1 MEIPAKIQGRVF
13 IHEYATQCRIGC
25 SELERMSDQP
35 ILVDVECQTD
45 MRAAVSADDRTACID
60 YCQIRQFIEEAAS
73 RSSYQLL
80 ERLAYA
86 IATETLDLL
95 YVDSVTVTIR
105 KPYKLAGLRDVGI
118 SLTLHKQEG

>member
-1 MEIPAKIQGRVF
+1 MEISEKIQGSVF

-35 ILVDVECQTD
+35 ILVDVECETD
-45 MRAAVSADDRTACID
+45 MQAAVMADDRSACID
-60 YCQIRQFIEEAAS
+60 YCQIREIVEHAAS
-73 RSSYQLL
+73 QSAYQLL

-86 IATETLDLL
+86 IATKTRDLL

-118 SLTLHKQEG
+118 SLTLHK

>member
-1 MEIPAKIQGRVF
+1 MKLPAKIQGRVF

-25 SELERMSDQP
+25 SELERKSDQP

-45 MRAAVSADDRTACID
+45 MCAAVLADDRAACID
-60 YCQIRQFIEEAAS
+60 YCQIREFIERIAS
-73 RSSYQLL
+73 QSSYQLL

-86 IATETLDLL
+86 IASETLGLL